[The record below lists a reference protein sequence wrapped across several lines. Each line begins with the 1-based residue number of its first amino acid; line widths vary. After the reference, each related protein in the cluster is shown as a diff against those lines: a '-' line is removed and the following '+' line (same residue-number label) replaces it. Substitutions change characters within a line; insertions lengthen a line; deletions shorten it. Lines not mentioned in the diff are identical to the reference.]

1 MRQQGTATLENPDFE
16 KTART
21 TFKRLAYRGTYDQA
35 VVHAILDEAFVCH
48 VSFVADGKPFTI
60 PTAYARRG
68 DYLLLHGS
76 AGNRM
81 LRALVGG
88 AEACVCVTLIDGLV
102 LARSAFHHSV
112 NYRSV
117 ILFGKAEEITDQH
130 EKSEAL
136 RAIVDHVAPNRWDL
150 LRPVKEEEVTM
161 TKVVAIPIVEAA
173 AKVRTGPPLDDEA
186 DYALPIWAGV
196 VPLTVTLGAPEP
208 CPRLD
213 AGLDVPDHV
222 REYTRGTA

>member
-1 MRQQGTATLENPDFE
+1 MQRQNTAALETPEFE

-35 VVHAILDEAFVCH
+35 TVHAILDEAFVCH
-48 VSFVADGKPFTI
+48 VSFVADGKPFVI

-76 AGNRM
+76 SGNRM
-81 LRALVGG
+81 LRALLAG

-117 ILFGKAEEITDQH
+117 ILFGKAEEITDAH
-130 EKSEAL
+130 EKTEAL
-136 RAIVDHVAPNRWDL
+136 RAIVEHVAPNRWDV
-150 LRPVKEEEVTM
+150 LRPVTEEEVTM

-173 AKVRTGPPLDDEA
+173 AKVRTGPPLDDEP

-196 VPLTVTLGAPEP
+196 VPVRQVVDAPIDDERNLP
-208 CPRLD
+208 GVRR
-213 AGLDVPDHV
+213 PDHLNPKI
-222 REYTRGTA
+222 G